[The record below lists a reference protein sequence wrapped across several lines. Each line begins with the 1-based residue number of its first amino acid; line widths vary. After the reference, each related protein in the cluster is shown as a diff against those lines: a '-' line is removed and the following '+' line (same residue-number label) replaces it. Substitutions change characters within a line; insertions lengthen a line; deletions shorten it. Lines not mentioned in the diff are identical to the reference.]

1 MQIDKVINFFNIA
14 NITIKYFEVE
24 HILPNSP
31 VFRYNDYKIS
41 IRLTEG
47 LFGVLG
53 TKILAGKKGDVC
65 LFAPDEIHFGRFTSP
80 GIYRY
85 IHIYIPMELCAN
97 LEKAYPC
104 LNKIFD
110 SQNPHR
116 TNYVRGTGKTKE
128 RIIEIGENIV
138 EGLKTSED
146 STFSI
151 TTNIIQLL
159 LICEKLYT
167 KEKND
172 ETKQFSPQTQ
182 FAIEYINDHFAEK
195 ITIEEMANKIGC
207 STVYLSKIFKKD
219 TGKTIYTYLTEYRI
233 SKSTILLKEGCNV
246 TETCYSVGFYDCSNF
261 IRTFKKVN
269 GISPYKY
276 KKSV

>member
-1 MQIDKVINFFNIA
+1 MQIDKVINFFNIDH
-14 NITIKYFEVE
+14 ITIKYFEVE
-24 HILPNSP
+24 HLLLNSP

-41 IRLTEG
+41 IRLTDG

-65 LFAPDEIHFGRFTSP
+65 LFAPDEIHFGRFTGP

-85 IHIYIPMELCAN
+85 IHIYIPMELCEH
-97 LEKAYPC
+97 LGKSYPC
-104 LNKIFD
+104 LKKIFD
-110 SQNPHR
+110 SNNPNR
-116 TNYVRGTGKTKE
+116 INCIRGTGKNKE
-128 RIIEIGENIV
+128 NLIEIGENIV
-138 EGLKTSED
+138 KNISASKDKT
-146 STFSI
+146 FNI
-151 TTNIIQLL
+151 TTDIIRLL
-159 LICEKLYT
+159 LICEQLYT
-167 KEKND
+167 NENSD
-172 ETKQFSPQTQ
+172 EIKQFSPQTQ
-182 FAIEYINDHFAEK
+182 FAIEYINDHFPEK
-195 ITIEEMANKIGC
+195 ITIEEMASKIGC

-233 SKSTILLKEGCNV
+233 SKSTILLKDGCNV